1 LATFYTVGHST
12 HTVEEFIRLLSQ
24 VGTELAIDVRTVPR
38 SRYNPQFNTE
48 ELPQPL
54 SAARIG
60 YRHMPPLGGLRHPKK
75 GAAPSP
81 NRFWENENFRNY
93 ADYTATPEFQAGL
106 EDLRA
111 LGHEQ
116 VCTIFCAEAVWWKC
130 HRRIIADYLLAA
142 NETVIH
148 IMGEGHLDPARM
160 TEAAVIGADGVI
172 TYPAAQGDLLL

>member
-1 LATFYTVGHST
+1 
-12 HTVEEFIRLLSQ
+12 
-24 VGTELAIDVRTVPR
+24 
-38 SRYNPQFNTE
+38 
-48 ELPQPL
+48 
-54 SAARIG
+54 
-60 YRHMPPLGGLRHPKK
+60 MPPLGGLRHPRK

-81 NRFWENENFRNY
+81 NRFWDNENFRNY
-93 ADYTATPEFQAGL
+93 ADYTATAEFQAGL

-130 HRRIIADYLLAA
+130 HRRIITDYLLAA

-148 IMGEGHLDPARM
+148 IMGEGHLEPARL